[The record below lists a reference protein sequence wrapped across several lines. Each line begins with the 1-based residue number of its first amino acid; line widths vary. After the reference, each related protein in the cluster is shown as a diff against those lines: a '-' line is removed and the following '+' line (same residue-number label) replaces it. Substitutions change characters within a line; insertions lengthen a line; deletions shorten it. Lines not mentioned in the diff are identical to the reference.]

1 MRWAVVWQREMLFTI
16 PPSLLTLPSY
26 QLPILSSFPPSASL
40 FTQELE
46 KARWFN
52 EKLGTGI
59 AFFQALSNLAI
70 NGEERNIGARLAGWK
85 QENLMTL
92 RLFLSRYSPGS
103 GVAWWVALSDQSDYS
118 WGPHVF
124 LGSHS
129 NHSKVHKYC
138 RTFSSPSLS
147 PSHCL
152 PSSLPFFPQVH
163 GGSLHLVWSGGPR
176 YKCWSKSI

>member
-26 QLPILSSFPPSASL
+26 QLPILFSFPPSASL

-46 KARWFN
+46 KACWFN
-52 EKLGTGI
+52 ERLGTGI

-176 YKCWSKSI
+176 YECWSKSI